1 MSLENCKNT
10 NPIST
15 IQVLIPLG
23 VSCFVFVRVNKFNM
37 FVCTKYGFRN
47 IIFVIV
53 CLCQLRVVSFVVKR
67 FTVHFV
73 IFFFVFIYIPSILN
87 GFFPLEVRCSF
98 HRYCC
103 KTGTYYG
110 YSLGGHICTTSSMYA
125 FTNQPYD
132 PSRTC
137 IPANKQ
143 HTRYASPIS
152 P

>member
-1 MSLENCKNT
+1 MSTASGELRCQ
-10 NPIST
+10 T
-15 IQVLIPLG
+15 I
-23 VSCFVFVRVNKFNM
+23 
-37 FVCTKYGFRN
+37 YGSFCY
-47 IIFVIV
+47 FF
-53 CLCQLRVVSFVVKR
+53 LRVYLHSEHFKR
-67 FTVHFV
+67 
-73 IFFFVFIYIPSILN
+73 
-87 GFFPLEVRCSF
+87 FFPLEVRCSF

-132 PSRTC
+132 PSRTY

-152 P
+152 PQLLSIVLWLANFLLYSTALLLCSIIFMLCLGLRMPLYAVYTQ